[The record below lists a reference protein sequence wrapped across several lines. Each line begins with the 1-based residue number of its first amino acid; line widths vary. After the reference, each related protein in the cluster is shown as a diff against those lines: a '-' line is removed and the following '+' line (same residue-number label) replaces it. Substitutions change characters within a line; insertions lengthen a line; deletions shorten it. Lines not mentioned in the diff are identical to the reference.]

1 MQDWQEVGECQ
12 LAENELIQKAQDGD
26 AEAFGLLY
34 ERHAPAVFRFIYSH
48 LDNRLDA
55 EDLTDDVFLRV
66 WRSLSKFRDQGVPFV
81 AYLFRI
87 ARNALIDHYRR
98 SKNGHHLESTI
109 EDKVIVDTCP
119 DPGELAIA
127 KMEHQELR
135 QMLESLRDDYRM
147 VIILRFLSDLSPD
160 ETAQV
165 MGKSTGAIRV
175 LQHRA
180 LAALRK
186 LLVS

>member
-1 MQDWQEVGECQ
+1 MDEQMPIPIDTDP
-12 LAENELIQKAQDGD
+12 LSYYA
-26 AEAFGLLY
+26 
-34 ERHAPAVFRFIYSH
+34 APGPM
-48 LDNRLDA
+48 
-55 EDLTDDVFLRV
+55 T
-66 WRSLSKFRDQGVPFV
+66 
-81 AYLFRI
+81 
-87 ARNALIDHYRR
+87 
-98 SKNGHHLESTI
+98 
-109 EDKVIVDTCP
+109 

-180 LAALRK
+180 LASLRK

>member
-1 MQDWQEVGECQ
+1 MPDWQEVGDYQ
-12 LAENELIQKAQDGD
+12 LVESELIQKAQGGD
-26 AEAFGLLY
+26 ADSFGLLY
-34 ERHAPAVFRFIYSH
+34 ESHAEAVFRFIYSH
-48 LDNRLDA
+48 VDDRLDA
-55 EDLTDDVFLRV
+55 EDLTEEVFLRV
-66 WRSLSKFRDQGVPFV
+66 WRSLPNFRDQGVPFI

-87 ARNALIDHYRR
+87 ARNSLIDYYRR
-98 SKNGHHLESTI
+98 SNNNHRTVSTVEENVVADAHL
-109 EDKVIVDTCP
+109 
-119 DPGELAIA
+119 DPGELVIA
-127 KMEHQELR
+127 KMEHQEIR
-135 QMLESLRDDYRM
+135 QMLDTLRDDYRT

-165 MGKSTGAIRV
+165 MGKTAGAVRV

>member
-12 LAENELIQKAQDGD
+12 LAETELIQKAQDGD

-34 ERHAPAVFRFIYSH
+34 ERHAPAVFRFVYSH
-48 LDNRLDA
+48 LDDRLDA
-55 EDLTDDVFLRV
+55 EDLTEDVFLRV
-66 WRSLSKFRDQGVPFV
+66 WRSLSKFQDQGVPFV

-87 ARNALIDHYRR
+87 ARNALIDYYRR
-98 SKNGHHLESTI
+98 AKNGQNQVSSI
-109 EDKVIVDTCP
+109 EDNVIVDAQP

-127 KMEHQELR
+127 KLEHLEIR
-135 QMLESLRDDYRM
+135 EVLESLRDDYRM
-147 VIILRFLSDLSPD
+147 VIVLRFLGDLSPD

-165 MGKSTGAIRV
+165 MGKSTGAVRV

-180 LAALRK
+180 LTALRK
-186 LLVS
+186 HLVT